1 MNKGTL
7 VKSLGLSVF
16 AAIITMPAHATD
28 ARMSALSGNVG
39 IEDDTDFAT
48 YASETGEVDGNAWM
62 NYDGAL
68 TGAMAWDG
76 NAVSIN
82 MNDGATMG
90 WSNSSGDTGYSAS
103 LGYNN
108 ETEGIA
114 LGGSYSTADRS
125 DGLANMAFGG
135 GLTMVDD
142 DIGVNLGAS
151 SRTLTDDAV
160 TAWGAGLGYSATGI
174 NVGGNY
180 VMGHRFGDS
189 AAFTYGPGV
198 GIDMPDG
205 GDMAIDLNLVQANMA
220 SEFMFNDW
228 FGLRGSV
235 TGTLAL
241 EDLTGD
247 MTPSMNVGSAFGA
260 ALSSDAAA
268 IDLMVDP
275 AQILGGPYFLT
286 GNASGA
292 AAYMSIRV
300 AI

>member
-1 MNKGTL
+1 MNTGTL
-7 VKSLGLSVF
+7 VRSLGLSIF
-16 AAIITMPAHATD
+16 AAIITLPAHATD
-28 ARMSALSGNVG
+28 ARMSAMSNNVG
-39 IEDDTDFAT
+39 ITDDTDFT
-48 YASETGEVDGNAWM
+48 RYASEAGEVGGHAWM
-62 NYDGAL
+62 NYAGGL

-76 NAVSIN
+76 NAVSIDMSN
-82 MNDGATMG
+82 GATMG
-90 WSNSSGDTGYSAS
+90 FYNSNGDSGYSAS
-103 LGYNN
+103 LGYDNA
-108 ETEGIA
+108 TEGIA
-114 LGGSYSTADRS
+114 LGGSWATADRS
-125 DGLANMAFGG
+125 DGLSNMAIGG

-142 DIGVNLGAS
+142 SIGLNVGVN
-151 SRTLTDDAV
+151 SRTLTDDSV
-160 TAWGAGLGYSATGI
+160 TAWGGGLGYSDAGI

-180 VMGHRFGDS
+180 RMGHRFGDS

-198 GIDMPDG
+198 AIDMPDG
-205 GDMAIDLNLVQANMA
+205 GDMAVNLHLLAANMA

-235 TGTLAL
+235 TGTLGL
-241 EDLTGD
+241 DDLTGD

-260 ALSSDAAA
+260 ALSSDSAV

-275 AQILGGPYFLT
+275 AQIMGGPYFLT